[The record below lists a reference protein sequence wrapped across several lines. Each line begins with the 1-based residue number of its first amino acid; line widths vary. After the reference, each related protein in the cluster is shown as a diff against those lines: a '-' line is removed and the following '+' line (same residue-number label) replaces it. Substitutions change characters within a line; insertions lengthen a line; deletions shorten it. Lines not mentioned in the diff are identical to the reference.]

1 MKTAALAQR
10 KPASARPP
18 ASHSDSSDLKPDDPF
33 CQRLRRLRAERAW
46 SFDDLAKASGV
57 SRSMLSQIERGRANP
72 TLAVAARIA
81 RAFDLSLA
89 EFVDTPGAMSPITVI
104 RGGDRTFHYRSD
116 PDCTI
121 RTLSPLHLEK
131 DVEFYEVL
139 LREGGSLRSAPHFQG
154 TREFLTVV
162 RGRVR
167 VESKKDVEVLTAGDS
182 STYPADVPHAI
193 ANAGR
198 GTARVFLV
206 VIYS

>member
-1 MKTAALAQR
+1 MKTARPLRRQ
-10 KPASARPP
+10 PGSIPP
-18 ASHSDSSDLKPDDPF
+18 ASDPASDLKPDDPF
-33 CQRLRRLRAERAW
+33 CQRLRRMRADRGW
-46 SFDDLAKASGV
+46 SFDDLSKASGV

-72 TLAVAARIA
+72 TLAVASRIA

-89 EFVDTPGAMSPITVI
+89 EFVETPAAMSPITII

-131 DVEFYEVL
+131 DVEFYEVI
-139 LREGGSLRSAPHFQG
+139 LREGGALRSAPHFKG

-162 RGRVR
+162 RGRIR
-167 VESKKDVEVLTAGDS
+167 VESKTDVEVLTAGDS

-193 ANAGR
+193 VNAGR
-198 GTARVFLV
+198 GMARVFLV